1 MYRELKEVRAEM
13 TAPGENF
20 EITRINIRGVPTL
33 VYKNAPGSLRDVWQA
48 TRQFAGRDYLVY
60 REERWTYA
68 QAHAEVDA
76 IAGWLAAQGVG
87 PGDRVAVAMRN
98 YPEHMLCYWAI
109 TSMGAV
115 VVGMNAWWAGP
126 EMVYGIED
134 SEPKVIFADQERLD
148 RLLPVRD
155 QVPAPILVGV
165 RLERSPPGQAVVS
178 YERVVRTHEGTMPEV
193 GVDPEDDACIFYT
206 SGTTGK
212 PKGALQTHR
221 GCVNNMWNVLFG
233 PAASARVQIRLGRM
247 TAADLENMPVPAT
260 LITTPLFHVTAMN
273 CGAHS
278 CTANGGKLVLMYK
291 WDAAEA
297 LRLIEQERVTQ
308 MSGVP
313 VMARELMAHPDF
325 RTRDTSSLLTLGG
338 GGAQLQPDLVA
349 RIEKNV
355 ATARPGTGYGMTETC
370 GIVSAISGDFFVDRP
385 ESAGPGCPTFDVEI
399 RDLDGRALPPGEV
412 GELVVRGAP
421 VIRGY
426 LNRPEDTA
434 ETIRD
439 GWLHT
444 GDLARMDE
452 DGFIYIVDRIKDM
465 VLRGGENVYCAE
477 VESAIFTHDAVAEC
491 TVFGVPDDRLG
502 EEVGACVVRK
512 PGTSLTAETLRRHL
526 AERIARHKVPRY
538 LWIREEPLP
547 RNASGK
553 FLKREL
559 REQLARGDAA

>member
-1 MYRELKEVRAEM
+1 MYRELKQVRAEM
-13 TAPGENF
+13 TAPGADF
-20 EITRINIRGVPTL
+20 EISRVTVRGVPTL
-33 VYKNAPGSLRDVWQA
+33 AYRNAPDSLRDFWLSTQQYA
-48 TRQFAGRDYLVY
+48 ERDYLVY
-60 REERWTYA
+60 RDERWTYE
-68 QAHAEVDA
+68 QAHAEVRA
-76 IAGWLAAQGVG
+76 IAGWLATQGVG
-87 PGDRVAVAMRN
+87 PGDRVAIAMRN

-115 VVGMNAWWAGP
+115 VVGMNAWWVGP
-126 EMVYGIED
+126 EMVYGIQD
-134 SEPKVIFADQERLD
+134 SRPKIIFADQERLD
-148 RLLPVRD
+148 RLMPVRD
-155 QVPAPILVGV
+155 QVPEPLLVGV
-165 RLERSPPGQAVVS
+165 RLERTPPGEQVVS
-178 YERVVRTHEGTMPEV
+178 YERTVRAYDGAAPAADIHP
-193 GVDPEDDACIFYT
+193 DDDACIFYT

-221 GCVNNMWNVLFG
+221 GCVNNIWNVLFG
-233 PAASARVQIRLGRM
+233 AASTARVRIRLGKM
-247 TAADLENMPVPAT
+247 TEADLENMPIPAA

-278 CTANGGKLVLMYK
+278 CTANGGKIVLMYK

-297 LRLIEQERVTQ
+297 LRLIEQERVTG

-325 RTRDTSSLLTLGG
+325 PNRDTSSLLALGG

-349 RIEKNV
+349 RIEQNV

-370 GIVSAISGDFFVDRP
+370 GIITSISGDFFVDRP

-399 RDLDGRALPPGEV
+399 RDLDGAALPPGEV

-477 VESAIFTHDAVAEC
+477 VESAIFKHDAVAEC

-502 EEVGACVVRK
+502 EEVGACVVPK
-512 PGTSLTAETLRRHL
+512 AGTSLTAEMLRQHL
-526 AERIARHKVPRY
+526 DGLIARHKVPRY
-538 LWIREEPLP
+538 IWVREDPLP
-547 RNASGK
+547 RNANGK
-553 FLKREL
+553 FMKRQLKE
-559 REQLARGDAA
+559 ELARDDAA